1 MEIVI
6 HRVNTIEKLK
16 LIPGHFGCEVDIRAY
31 GSELILNHEP
41 FLSGERLSDF
51 LENYNHGI
59 LILNVKEAGIES
71 AILDMVA
78 KAGIN
83 RFFLLDVEF
92 PYLYSASRKGIRE
105 IAVRFSEDEPIQLI
119 HNYKEMVDWVWID
132 TITRFPVTNSEVALL
147 QSFQTCIV
155 CPERWGRPQDI
166 PFIKQQLIELN
177 FMPTAVMTALE
188 CANVWLS

>member
-16 LIPGHFGCEVDIRAY
+16 LIPGNFGCEVDIRAY

-78 KAGIN
+78 KAGIS

-132 TITRFPVTNSEVALL
+132 TITRFPVTNSEVTLL